1 MAIVTFLG
9 TLAAHKSI
17 TKKTRGR
24 IMQEL
29 QMELKMVREK
39 IEDAKSAGDNENKY
53 KLMRLENKIE
63 TQIEDV
69 RERILGGN

>member
-1 MAIVTFLG
+1 
-9 TLAAHKSI
+9 
-17 TKKTRGR
+17 
-24 IMQEL
+24 
-29 QMELKMVREK
+29 MELKMVREK